1 MKKKHV
7 IALALCVLLIGGAAA
22 LVHLFFPK
30 ARPIRCPDSGGV
42 ISMTVGKNASKG
54 DIPVDEGDWEDLLS
68 LLSQGRATR
77 KWSLYDAPVNRPY
90 YVLEIRTVER
100 RYRYFIYKSGDWV
113 YIELPY
119 EGIHKGKNRL
129 YEIISTQGENEQVS

>member
-7 IALALCVLLIGGAAA
+7 ILLVLCVLLIGGAAA

-30 ARPIRCPDSGGV
+30 ARPIRCPDSREV

-54 DIPVDEGDWEDLLS
+54 DIPVDEGDWEELLS
-68 LLSQGRATR
+68 LLGRGRATR

-100 RYRYFIYKSGDWV
+100 HYRYFIYKSGDWV

-119 EGIHKGKNRL
+119 EGIYRGKNRL
-129 YEIISTQGENEQVS
+129 YEIISTQGGSE